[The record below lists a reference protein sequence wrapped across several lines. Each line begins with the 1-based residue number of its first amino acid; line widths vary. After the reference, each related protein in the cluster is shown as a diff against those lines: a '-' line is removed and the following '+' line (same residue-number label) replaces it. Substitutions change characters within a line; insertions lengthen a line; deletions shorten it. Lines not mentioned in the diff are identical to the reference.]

1 MNTSVWEGEE
11 NNVEMMG
18 APYGTLRIAREG
30 GVRKGEQLLLDYGK
44 KYWGSK
50 ERKRLLEKI
59 WAGGEEEVNSGAESM
74 DNNPD

>member
-30 GVRKGEQLLLDYGK
+30 GVRKGEQLLLDYGGD
-44 KYWGSK
+44 YWASE
-50 ERKRLLEKI
+50 ERKSLLEKI
-59 WAGGEEEVNSGAESM
+59 WAGGEEEASSGKESV
-74 DNNPD
+74 DSNPD